1 LKRRPSEQKF
11 MNFRNTKTNFG
22 AVSKLFHWATAVL
35 IFGMLALGSYMHD
48 LTLSPLKFELYAL
61 HKSMGMVVLGI
72 ILLRI
77 LWRHLDPPP
86 SPIITIAEKQIK
98 IAHWV
103 HRSLYFCA
111 ASLPISGWIMAS
123 ASGTPIDMFNS
134 GLVLPSL
141 LSANENAL
149 AASKAVHGFLSNALI
164 LLIVIHAGAALKHH
178 FCDGD
183 NTLKRM
189 LPLFNKK

>member
-1 LKRRPSEQKF
+1 MSFQ
-11 MNFRNTKTNFG
+11 NTKTNFG

-35 IFGMLALGSYMHD
+35 IFGMLVLGSYMHD

-61 HKSMGMVVLGI
+61 HKSVGMVVLGI

-86 SPIITIAEKQIK
+86 SPIVTISKKQIK
-98 IAHWV
+98 IARWV
-103 HRSLYFCA
+103 HLSLYFCA
-111 ASLPISGWIMAS
+111 ASLPISGWIMVS
-123 ASGTPIDMFNS
+123 ASGTPIDVFNS

-149 AASKAVHGFLSNALI
+149 AASKAIHGFISNILI
-164 LLIVIHAGAALKHH
+164 FLIFVHASAALKHH
-178 FCDGD
+178 FYDGD
-183 NTLKRM
+183 NTLRRM
-189 LPLFNKK
+189 LPLFKTNK